1 MAISGLVV
9 TLDDD
14 AGAAGQALRALA
26 ADPRLQLGDGVGSR
40 IPLVAETPSA
50 ESDAVLWADLLATPG
65 VKCVDV
71 TFVSVDAPPVAETEP
86 SRSGRDS

>member
-14 AGAAGQALRALA
+14 AGAAAQALRSLSV
-26 ADPRLQLGDGVGSR
+26 DPRLQVGDAVGSR
-40 IPLVAETPSA
+40 LPLVAETPSA
-50 ESDAVLWADLLATPG
+50 ECDAALWADLLATPG

-71 TFVSVDAPPVAETEP
+71 TFVSVESPQDSDIEP
-86 SRSGRDS
+86 SLSGRDS